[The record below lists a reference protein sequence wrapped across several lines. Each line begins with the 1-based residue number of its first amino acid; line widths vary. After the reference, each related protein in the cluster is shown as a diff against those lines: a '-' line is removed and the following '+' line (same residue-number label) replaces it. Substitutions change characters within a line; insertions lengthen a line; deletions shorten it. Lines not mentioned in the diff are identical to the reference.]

1 MIEALKTSGVFR
13 AFVPKRFG
21 GYEIDLDLFVD
32 VGLAVS
38 EACPST
44 GWVTTF
50 YMEHN
55 WLLQTFSPELQEQ
68 VFTRQPFVLAPGLV
82 NPKEGTATPKGDGY
96 ELSGHWKFGTGIV
109 HADWVLLSARVTT
122 EPDAAP
128 RMFLLRPDA
137 IEVKDTWH
145 VDGMVATGSHDII
158 ARAVPVPERHVSLR
172 EPPALRAGRDAPY
185 LVRIPVLPML
195 ALTAAIPALGAA
207 RRAVELFG
215 RLVRERVPFGTHKL
229 QSQRASAQI
238 RLANTLTAARAA
250 ETVLRAV
257 ARDVTD
263 HARGRRELSPLDQL
277 LLRLALAHVVRDAR
291 SVVRDVARRQRRQ
304 RALPR
309 PRAAAHPTR
318 RADDQRAHRLRRRSR
333 RRAVRAR
340 AARDRL
346 TPPSLKENPCP
357 GCDRFRATRST
368 RTARSSTRSSSAI
381 AIRSHLP
388 APRPARPGTGGPCSR
403 TSPIASI
410 TPCRASRSTGAASE
424 SSRRRLRELGQ
435 LRAGYA
441 RGSKFVFSQHCK
453 AARGV
458 GLSEEQVQAI
468 KSWQVA
474 TCFSPLERAVLAYTD
489 CLVLEG
495 GRVPDG
501 VFDALKAELSDVEI
515 LEASSSPHGAWRG
528 PACRR
533 PRPRRRRWR
542 GGP

>member
-1 MIEALKTSGVFR
+1 MHRRDAGPPVEGLLDRVRAVVPLIAERAFEAEQRRKPDDEVIEALEATGVFR
-13 AFVPKRFG
+13 AFVPERFG

-55 WLLQTFSPELQEQ
+55 WLLQTFSRELQEQ

-158 ARAVPVPERHVSLR
+158 ARAVPVPESHVSLR

-291 SVVRDVARRQRRQ
+291 SVVRDVLDGSGASVHFLDHELQRILRDVQ
-304 RALPR
+304 MISAHTVFDVDLAAEQCGRALLETD
-309 PRAAAHPTR
+309 PTP
-318 RADDQRAHRLRRRSR
+318 HR
-333 RRAVRAR
+333 
-340 AARDRL
+340 
-346 TPPSLKENPCP
+346 
-357 GCDRFRATRST
+357 
-368 RTARSSTRSSSAI
+368 
-381 AIRSHLP
+381 
-388 APRPARPGTGGPCSR
+388 
-403 TSPIASI
+403 
-410 TPCRASRSTGAASE
+410 
-424 SSRRRLRELGQ
+424 
-435 LRAGYA
+435 
-441 RGSKFVFSQHCK
+441 
-453 AARGV
+453 
-458 GLSEEQVQAI
+458 
-468 KSWQVA
+468 
-474 TCFSPLERAVLAYTD
+474 
-489 CLVLEG
+489 
-495 GRVPDG
+495 
-501 VFDALKAELSDVEI
+501 
-515 LEASSSPHGAWRG
+515 
-528 PACRR
+528 
-533 PRPRRRRWR
+533 
-542 GGP
+542 

>member
-1 MIEALKTSGVFR
+1 MSLVHRRDAGPPVEGLLDRVRAFVPLIAERAFEAEQRRKPDDEVIEALKATGVFR

-158 ARAVPVPERHVSLR
+158 ARAVPVPETHVSLR
-172 EPPALRAGRDAPY
+172 EPPGLRAGRDAPY

-207 RRAVELFG
+207 RKAVELFG

-291 SVVRDVARRQRRQ
+291 SVVRDVLDGSGASVHFLDHELQRILRDVQ
-304 RALPR
+304 MISAHTVFDVDLAAEQCGRALLETDP
-309 PRAAAHPTR
+309 PP
-318 RADDQRAHRLRRRSR
+318 HR
-333 RRAVRAR
+333 
-340 AARDRL
+340 
-346 TPPSLKENPCP
+346 
-357 GCDRFRATRST
+357 
-368 RTARSSTRSSSAI
+368 
-381 AIRSHLP
+381 
-388 APRPARPGTGGPCSR
+388 
-403 TSPIASI
+403 
-410 TPCRASRSTGAASE
+410 
-424 SSRRRLRELGQ
+424 
-435 LRAGYA
+435 
-441 RGSKFVFSQHCK
+441 
-453 AARGV
+453 
-458 GLSEEQVQAI
+458 
-468 KSWQVA
+468 
-474 TCFSPLERAVLAYTD
+474 
-489 CLVLEG
+489 
-495 GRVPDG
+495 
-501 VFDALKAELSDVEI
+501 
-515 LEASSSPHGAWRG
+515 
-528 PACRR
+528 
-533 PRPRRRRWR
+533 
-542 GGP
+542 